1 MSKEDHA
8 VLPESVRLENA
19 LMIWIRDM
27 REEQLQLVR
36 KGGRLSVSALAY
48 EEVIKLRGILG
59 RVMAD
64 RKRRIQGRWNRRAA
78 RRTAEFEL
86 QCALRGQSIVEV
98 ETRRER
104 RARERQEFLLS
115 REFQNLNI
123 VDQLRRPHRGIARIW
138 ESTCTDDDCWCWGSE
153 QHNPRS

>member
-48 EEVIKLRGILG
+48 EEVINLRGVLG
-59 RVMAD
+59 RVMTD
-64 RKRRIQGRWNRRAA
+64 RKRRIQGRWDRRAA
-78 RRTAEFEL
+78 RRAAEQFKP
-86 QCALRGQSIVEV
+86 CSRGEG
-98 ETRRER
+98 TCPADCCTKRR
-104 RARERQEFLLS
+104 
-115 REFQNLNI
+115 
-123 VDQLRRPHRGIARIW
+123 
-138 ESTCTDDDCWCWGSE
+138 
-153 QHNPRS
+153 